1 MRIRKRKTIFYMCL
15 ESAGTKH
22 DRWAFINGRASLAE
36 FWNWM
41 DEQRGTVKGK
51 VGDSVIVTNAQIF
64 R

>member
-1 MRIRKRKTIFYMCL
+1 MCL